1 MKQARLSA
9 SVAAIMAGSAFASS
23 ALANEVNIYS
33 ARHYDSDEMLYQ
45 AFTDETGIEVNVL
58 EGDANQLMERMQREG
73 VASPADV
80 MLTVDA
86 GNLWRAEQDG
96 I

>member
-33 ARHYDSDEMLYQ
+33 ARHYDYG
-45 AFTDETGIEVNVL
+45 AY
-58 EGDANQLMERMQREG
+58 A
-73 VASPADV
+73 A
-80 MLTVDA
+80 
-86 GNLWRAEQDG
+86 
-96 I
+96 

>member
-1 MKQARLSA
+1 
-9 SVAAIMAGSAFASS
+9 
-23 ALANEVNIYS
+23 NEVNIYS
-33 ARHYDSDEMLYQ
+33 ARHYDSDEILYN
-45 AFTDETGIEVNVL
+45 AFTEETGIKVNVL

-96 I
+96 LFQAVDSDVLNERL